1 MPNTVLQNVLEEVWF
16 FIGTICNWLRVYT
29 AHEGN
34 SHFKCAD
41 SEWEGRTGGGRIT
54 KILTLIYWNNILFKN
69 IVNNT
74 I

>member
-1 MPNTVLQNVLEEVWF
+1 MPKTVLQNVLEEFWF
-16 FIGTICNWLRVYT
+16 CIGTICNWLSVYT
-29 AHEGN
+29 AHEGS

-41 SEWEGRTGGGRIT
+41 SEQEGRIGGGRIT
-54 KILTLIYWNNILFKN
+54 KILTLIYCNNILFKN